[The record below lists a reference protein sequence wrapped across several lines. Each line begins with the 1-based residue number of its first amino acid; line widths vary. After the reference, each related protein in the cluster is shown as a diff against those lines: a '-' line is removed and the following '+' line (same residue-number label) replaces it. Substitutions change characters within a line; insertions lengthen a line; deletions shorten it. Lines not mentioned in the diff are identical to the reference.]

1 MTPRGLSASSIDG
14 GKKWEGLQKVHI
26 KPMNKKVKTI
36 FLDRDGVINLKA
48 LEGEY
53 IKSWKEFHFLRGVID
68 AIRLL
73 NDNNYRVIIITNQRG
88 IARHLMTMQ
97 DLHVIHSSMEE
108 VLQRHGAHID
118 GIYVCPH
125 EKGTCH
131 CRKPDI
137 GLFLQ
142 AEQDFPIDKS
152 KSWMIGDSKSDI
164 EAGRNYGIRTIAVA
178 NFILLA
184 DKQFPDLL
192 NAVHFLINR

>member
-1 MTPRGLSASSIDG
+1 
-14 GKKWEGLQKVHI
+14 
-26 KPMNKKVKTI
+26 MNGNARTV
-36 FLDRDGVINLKA
+36 FLDRDGVINVKA
-48 LEGEY
+48 PEGDY
-53 IKSWKEFHFLRGVID
+53 IKSWGEFHFLPGVID

-88 IARHLMTMQ
+88 IARHMMTMQ
-97 DLHVIHSSMEE
+97 NLHEIHSSMEE
-108 VLQRHGAHID
+108 ELHRHGAHID

-131 CRKPDI
+131 CRKPEI

-142 AEQDFPIDKS
+142 AEKEFPIDKS
-152 KSWMIGDSKSDI
+152 KSWMIGDSESDI

-178 NFILLA
+178 NPIQLA

-192 NAVHFLINR
+192 SAAYFIVNG

>member
-1 MTPRGLSASSIDG
+1 M
-14 GKKWEGLQKVHI
+14 KE
-26 KPMNKKVKTI
+26 KTV
-36 FLDRDGVINLKA
+36 FLDRDGVINEKA
-48 LEGEY
+48 PEGDY
-53 IKSWKEFHFLRGVID
+53 IKSWKEFHFLPGVID

-73 NDNNYRVIIITNQRG
+73 NDNDWHIIIITNQRG
-88 IARHLMTMQ
+88 IARNLMTLKNLQ
-97 DLHVIHSSMEE
+97 AIHSAMEE
-108 VLQRHGAHID
+108 ELCKQGAHID
-118 GIYVCPH
+118 GIYVCRH

-178 NFILLA
+178 NFIHLA
-184 DKQFPDLL
+184 DKQFPNLL

>member
-1 MTPRGLSASSIDG
+1 MDG
-14 GKKWEGLQKVHI
+14 
-26 KPMNKKVKTI
+26 KTV
-36 FLDRDGVINLKA
+36 FLDRDGVINVKA
-48 LEGEY
+48 PEGDY
-53 IKSWKEFHFLRGVID
+53 IKSWSEFHFLSGAIE

-73 NDNNYRVIIITNQRG
+73 NDHNWHVVIITNQRG

-108 VLQRHGAHID
+108 ALQRHGAHID

-142 AEQDFPIDKS
+142 AEQDFPVDKS
-152 KSWMIGDSKSDI
+152 KSWMIGDSQSDI
-164 EAGRNYGIRTIAVA
+164 EAGRNYGIRTISVV
-178 NFILLA
+178 NLNPLA
-184 DKQFPDLL
+184 DKQFPNLLSAVNFLL
-192 NAVHFLINR
+192 NS

>member
-1 MTPRGLSASSIDG
+1 M
-14 GKKWEGLQKVHI
+14 HI

-164 EAGRNYGIRTIAVA
+164 EAGRNYGIHTIAVS
-178 NFILLA
+178 NPIPLS

-192 NAVHFLINR
+192 SAVNFIVNG

>member
-1 MTPRGLSASSIDG
+1 M
-14 GKKWEGLQKVHI
+14 HI

-73 NDNNYRVIIITNQRG
+73 NENNYRVIIITNQRG

>member
-1 MTPRGLSASSIDG
+1 MTPRGLSSSSIDG
-14 GKKWEGLQKVHI
+14 WEGLQKVHI

-152 KSWMIGDSKSDI
+152 RSWMIGDSKSDI